1 MTDMQFEYTVKYSV
15 RRNITIKVNRDET
28 VEVRAPHGTTA
39 AFIEGF
45 VSAHEG
51 WVLNTLD
58 KVKKINEE
66 KGKPI
71 SRVFF
76 LGEEY
81 DVKFGGKSVEFDGR
95 RFKLPE
101 EDSRMHIALWM
112 KKNSEPIFKER
123 VEYFA
128 EAMGAAP
135 TAVKVTNART
145 RWGSCSSKGSINLSW
160 RLIMARGE
168 LIDYVVV
175 HELAHLSE
183 MNHSD
188 RFWKIVK
195 QYMPNQKALRSEL
208 ADFGRKLESEGWMES
223 K

>member
-1 MTDMQFEYTVKYSV
+1 MIEMQFEYKIKYSV

-28 VEVRAPHGTTA
+28 VEVRAPHGTPA
-39 AFIEGF
+39 AFIDGF

-58 KVKKINEE
+58 KVKELNEK
-66 KGKPI
+66 KGKPV
-71 SRVFF
+71 SRIFF

-81 DVKFGGKSVEFDGR
+81 GVKFGGKSVEFDGR
-95 RFKLPE
+95 KFKLPE
-101 EDSRMHIALWM
+101 ENSRAYVAMWM
-112 KKNSEPIFKER
+112 RRSSESIFSER

-128 EAMGAAP
+128 EAMGVTP
-135 TAVKVTNART
+135 IAVKVTNART

-188 RFWKIVK
+188 RFWKIVG
-195 QYMPNQKALRSEL
+195 QYMPDYRALRSEL
-208 ADFGRKLESEGWMES
+208 ADFGRMLESEGCMEN
-223 K
+223 